1 MYAIVVLIC
10 LIYGV
15 LSLILFF
22 KVWGMTNDVRELKEA
37 LLFEVQKKNKESNLS
52 YNSIQNAKKELA
64 DVEKQ
69 DEAELS
75 LKEALEHQFV
85 VAVKKYKVQCA
96 TNSVSKEKYQ
106 VGVQSI
112 VKAYQRKAGEKLG
125 YGIEDVVNAI
135 GEIFSIVF
143 CVKTD
148 ALKLC
153 LDFFGSSFPCIYNKL
168 LAKDSANLSISIL

>member
-1 MYAIVVLIC
+1 MICWFAGQPTIFMYIHTSTGEKTVYWVVIRQ
-10 LIYGV
+10 IGG
-15 LSLILFF
+15 LFNQHNA
-22 KVWGMTNDVRELKEA
+22 TNSKSFTGQ
-37 LLFEVQKKNKESNLS
+37 LLYLLDYRAYTWQITAKSRTNVHLADNNS
-52 YNSIQNAKKELA
+52 YNSIQSAKKELA

-112 VKAYQRKAGEKLG
+112 VKAYQRKAGEKQLN
-125 YGIEDVVNAI
+125 I
-135 GEIFSIVF
+135 
-143 CVKTD
+143 
-148 ALKLC
+148 
-153 LDFFGSSFPCIYNKL
+153 DFASL
-168 LAKDSANLSISIL
+168 LA

>member
-37 LLFEVQKKNKESNLS
+37 LLCEVQKKNKESNLS

-148 ALKLC
+148 TFKLC
-153 LDFFGSSFPCIYNKL
+153 LDFFGSSFPRIYNKL
-168 LAKDSANLSISIL
+168 LAKDSANLSVSIL

>member
-10 LIYGV
+10 LIYWV

-112 VKAYQRKAGEKLG
+112 VKAYQRKAGEKQLN
-125 YGIEDVVNAI
+125 I
-135 GEIFSIVF
+135 
-143 CVKTD
+143 
-148 ALKLC
+148 
-153 LDFFGSSFPCIYNKL
+153 DFASL
-168 LAKDSANLSISIL
+168 LA